1 MNIVSTE
8 YRSVELVK
16 IVKAWFITANLQSA
30 DISKNTEKYSE
41 KRRKLLKRLMQ
52 IKGFKW
58 NNYSIDLIIS
68 DLVRN
73 IQPKT
78 CKDSVE

>member
-8 YRSVELVK
+8 YRSAELVK
-16 IVKAWFITANLQSA
+16 IVKSWFITANLQST

-68 DLVRN
+68 DLVAN
-73 IQPKT
+73 IQPKI
-78 CKDSVE
+78 CRDSVE